1 MPFSMREMYDLG
13 YFAIIKSP
21 IPFIWFGTFVFIW
34 IVLSKLF
41 TPFVFSYVHIENT
54 KGLLF

>member
-1 MPFSMREMYDLG
+1 MSLNLLYDLG